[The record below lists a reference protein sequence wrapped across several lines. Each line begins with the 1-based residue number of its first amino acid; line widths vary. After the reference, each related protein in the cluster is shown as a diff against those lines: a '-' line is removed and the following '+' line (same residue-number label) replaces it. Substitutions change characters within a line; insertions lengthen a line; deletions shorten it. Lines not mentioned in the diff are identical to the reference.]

1 LIAMNLEPNDE
12 LCWVKHCPGGADVM
26 LVSEQGQALRF
37 GVDVLRVAS
46 RASGGVRGIRLD
58 AGDRLAGMD
67 IVDPNGELLLITQ
80 FGLGK
85 RVRVKEYMPH
95 GRGTS
100 GIKTLTIT
108 KRTGPVCTVR
118 SAHGAEELM
127 LISTSGI
134 VIRTPLNTINR
145 LGRAAQGVTVMNL
158 KVGDTVAG
166 VALLNGDNEG
176 DDSGDD
182 AVTGSKRKG

>member
-1 LIAMNLEPNDE
+1 
-12 LCWVKHCPGGADVM
+12 
-26 LVSEQGQALRF
+26 
-37 GVDVLRVAS
+37 
-46 RASGGVRGIRLD
+46 
-58 AGDRLAGMD
+58 MD
-67 IVDPNGELLLITQ
+67 IVEPEGELLLITQ

-158 KVGDTVAG
+158 KVGDPVAG
-166 VALLNGDNEG
+166 VALLNGDDEATTPARTRV
-176 DDSGDD
+176 SGP
-182 AVTGSKRKG
+182 KGKS